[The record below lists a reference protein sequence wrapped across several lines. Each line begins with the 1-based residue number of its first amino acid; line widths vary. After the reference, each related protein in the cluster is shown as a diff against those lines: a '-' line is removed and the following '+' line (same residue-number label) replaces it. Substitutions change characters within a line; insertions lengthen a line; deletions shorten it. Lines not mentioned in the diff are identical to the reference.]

1 MVDKVIRDGKVAV
14 LYAPADGGVWG
25 SAPRNRKVAET
36 MIFHPRLIEAVE
48 NGTNSADSMQDI
60 LWELTGEDVY
70 TGAAW
75 HLEIQWIDQGTR
87 FFISEYDGSESIVII
102 DPEFGFTA

>member
-14 LYAPADGGVWG
+14 LYAPDDGGVWG

-36 MIFHPRLIEAVE
+36 MIFHPRLVEAVE
-48 NGTNSADSMQDI
+48 NKTNNPESMGDI
-60 LWELTGEDVY
+60 LLELTGEDVY

-75 HLEIQWIDQGTR
+75 HLEIAWIDEGTR
-87 FFISEYDGSESIVII
+87 FFISEYDSSESIVII
-102 DPEFGFTA
+102 DPDFGFTA